1 MGLIEPAG
9 AMNFIGG
16 ALHIIEIESQEEV
29 KEQEW
34 YCHVGKYRALRRETN
49 SGNEAAGVVR
59 KSLPIG
65 QKRAQGPAV
74 ECGGFMLNSSAVK

>member
-1 MGLIEPAG
+1 MGLIEH

-16 ALHIIEIESQEEV
+16 ALHRIEIESQEKV
-29 KEQEW
+29 QEQEW
-34 YCHVGKYRALRRETN
+34 YCRVRKHRALRRETD

-65 QKRAQGPAV
+65 QQRAHGPAV
-74 ECGGFMLNSSAVK
+74 ECAWA

>member
-16 ALHIIEIESQEEV
+16 ALHIIEIESQEKV

-34 YCHVGKYRALRRETN
+34 YCHVGKYRALRRETDSRN
-49 SGNEAAGVVR
+49 EVWEMSGEEEFTYWTT
-59 KSLPIG
+59 KSSG
-65 QKRAQGPAV
+65 
-74 ECGGFMLNSSAVK
+74 SSG